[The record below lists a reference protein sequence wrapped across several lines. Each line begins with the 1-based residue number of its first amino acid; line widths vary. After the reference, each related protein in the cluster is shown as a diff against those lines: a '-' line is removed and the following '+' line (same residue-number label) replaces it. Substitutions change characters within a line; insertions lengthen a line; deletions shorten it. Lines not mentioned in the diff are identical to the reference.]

1 MSSHIIQI
9 IVMKTIRLLA
19 GILLIINGILHIVLY
34 LQTSNNAGSIG
45 TLAFGIIYIITGVVL
60 FNKKKY
66 PVYLGI
72 IIPIIGM
79 SLSFIKFGVPELIS
93 LSALFKVI
101 GFMVIICCGYII
113 FNRKKINSVV
123 H

>member
-1 MSSHIIQI
+1 
-9 IVMKTIRLLA
+9 MKVIRLLA

-34 LQTSNNAGSIG
+34 LQTSNNPGVIG
-45 TLAFGIIYIITGVVL
+45 ILAFGIIYIITGL
-60 FNKKKY
+60 LLLSKKKY

-79 SLSFIKFGVPELIS
+79 SLSLIKFGVPELIS

-101 GFMVIICCGYII
+101 GLVVIICCLII
-113 FNRKKINSVV
+113 VFNKEKQNGNV
-123 H
+123 

>member
-1 MSSHIIQI
+1 
-9 IVMKTIRLLA
+9 MKTIRLLA
-19 GILLIINGILHIVLY
+19 GILLIINGVLHIILY
-34 LQTSNNAGSIG
+34 LQTSNNAGSVGI
-45 TLAFGIIYIITGVVL
+45 LVFGIIYIITGLLL
-60 FNKKKY
+60 FNKKRY

-101 GFMVIICCGYII
+101 GLLVIVCCSYII
-113 FNRKKINSVV
+113 VNQKNINPAG
-123 H
+123 

>member
-1 MSSHIIQI
+1 
-9 IVMKTIRLLA
+9 MKTIRLLA

-45 TLAFGIIYIITGVVL
+45 ILAFGIIYIITGLLL

-79 SLSFIKFGVPELIS
+79 SLSLIKFGVPELIS

-101 GFMVIICCGYII
+101 GLLVIVCCSYII
-113 FNRKKINSVV
+113 VNQKKINPAG
-123 H
+123 

>member
-1 MSSHIIQI
+1 
-9 IVMKTIRLLA
+9 MKTTRLLA
-19 GILLIINGILHIVLY
+19 GILLIINGALHIILY

-45 TLAFGIIYIITGVVL
+45 ILAFGIIYIITGVLL

-66 PVYLGI
+66 PVYSGI

-79 SLSFIKFGVPELIS
+79 SLSFIKFGIPELIS

-101 GFMVIICCGYII
+101 GLLVIVCCSYII
-113 FNRKKINSVV
+113 VNQKKINPAG
-123 H
+123 

>member
-1 MSSHIIQI
+1 
-9 IVMKTIRLLA
+9 MKTIRLLA
-19 GILLIINGILHIVLY
+19 GILLIINGVLHIILY

-45 TLAFGIIYIITGVVL
+45 ILAFGIIYIITGLIL

-101 GFMVIICCGYII
+101 GLLVIVCCSYII
-113 FNRKKINSVV
+113 VNQKNINPAG
-123 H
+123 

>member
-1 MSSHIIQI
+1 
-9 IVMKTIRLLA
+9 MKTIRLLA

-45 TLAFGIIYIITGVVL
+45 ILVFAIIYIITGLLL
-60 FNKKKY
+60 FNKKRY
-66 PVYLGI
+66 PVILGT

-79 SLSFIKFGVPELIS
+79 SLSLIKFGIPELIS

-101 GFMVIICCGYII
+101 GLLVIICCSYI
-113 FNRKKINSVV
+113 VV
-123 H
+123 KQKRI

>member
-1 MSSHIIQI
+1 
-9 IVMKTIRLLA
+9 MKTIRLLA
-19 GILLIINGILHIVLY
+19 GILLIINGILHLVLY

-45 TLAFGIIYIITGVVL
+45 ILAFGIIYIITGLLL

-79 SLSFIKFGVPELIS
+79 SLSLIKFGVPELIS

-101 GFMVIICCGYII
+101 GLLVIVCCSYII
-113 FNRKKINSVV
+113 VNQNHKTHR
-123 H
+123 

>member
-1 MSSHIIQI
+1 
-9 IVMKTIRLLA
+9 MKSIRLLA
-19 GILLIINGILHIVLY
+19 GVLLIINGILHIVLY

-45 TLAFGIIYIITGVVL
+45 ILAFGIIYIITGLLL

-79 SLSFIKFGVPELIS
+79 SLSLIKFGIPELIS

-101 GFMVIICCGYII
+101 GLLVIVCCSYII
-113 FNRKKINSVV
+113 VNQKKINPAG
-123 H
+123 

>member
-1 MSSHIIQI
+1 
-9 IVMKTIRLLA
+9 MKTIRLLA
-19 GILLIINGILHIVLY
+19 GILLIINGVLHIILY

-45 TLAFGIIYIITGVVL
+45 ILAFGIIYIITGLLL

-101 GFMVIICCGYII
+101 GLLVIVCCSYII
-113 FNRKKINSVV
+113 VNQKNINPAG
-123 H
+123 

>member
-1 MSSHIIQI
+1 
-9 IVMKTIRLLA
+9 MKTIRLLA

-45 TLAFGIIYIITGVVL
+45 ILAFGIIYIITGVLL
-60 FNKKKY
+60 FNNKKY

-79 SLSFIKFGVPELIS
+79 SLSIIKFGVPELIS

-101 GFMVIICCGYII
+101 GLLVIICCGYI
-113 FNRKKINSVV
+113 VV
-123 H
+123 KQKRI

>member
-1 MSSHIIQI
+1 
-9 IVMKTIRLLA
+9 MKSIRLLA
-19 GILLIINGILHIVLY
+19 GVLLIINGILHIVLY

-45 TLAFGIIYIITGVVL
+45 ILAFGIIYIITGLLL

-79 SLSFIKFGVPELIS
+79 SLSLIKFGVPELIS

-101 GFMVIICCGYII
+101 GLLVIVCCSYII
-113 FNRKKINSVV
+113 VNQKKINPAG
-123 H
+123 